1 MNTGHRPGQGLWLD
15 SGLLRVFAADSDIFT
30 MYFPSEH
37 DFGQLAQQ
45 GNLIPVYRE
54 ILADM
59 ETPVSAFRKIDD
71 GQTAFLL
78 ESIEGGEKWARYSFL
93 GSGPARVFRC
103 RDRYFE
109 VLYDGILEHSGEVA
123 DPILKLRQLMAAYQ
137 PVEVPGLPRFFG
149 GAVGYLGYDMVRFI
163 EDLPDSNPRDI
174 GGWDACFMVTER
186 LLIFDNMRQKIKLVC
201 NVHMQADEPPASA
214 YQRAQ
219 AQIETMLER
228 LRQPLALPCAEAN
241 PNEAL
246 ELQPNFSRPA
256 FKAAV
261 EHCKEYIRAG
271 DIFQV
276 VLSQRF
282 SADLNSDPFDIYR
295 ALRTINPS
303 PYMFFLRFW
312 QTQVVG
318 ASPEV
323 LVRKEGDRVDV
334 RPIAGTLP
342 RGKTSEEDLALEQ
355 QLLADPK
362 ERAEHIML
370 VDLGRNDVGRVAVG
384 GTVEVSELM
393 LIERYSHVMHI
404 VSNVRGRLRP
414 DLDCYDVFRA
424 AFPAG
429 TLSGSPKIRAMEIID
444 ELEPVRREVYGG
456 AVGYFS
462 FNGNMDL
469 AIAIRTLQIEKNRI
483 YLQAGA
489 GIVAD
494 SEPEMEYQETLN
506 KARGVKRAIEMANR
520 GLC

>member
-1 MNTGHRPGQGLWLD
+1 
-15 SGLLRVFAADSDIFT
+15 
-30 MYFPSEH
+30 MYSPSPE
-37 DFGQLAQQ
+37 DFCRLAKT
-45 GNLIPVYRE
+45 GNLIPVWRE

-93 GSGPARVFRC
+93 GSGPARLFRS
-103 RDRYFE
+103 RDDYYE
-109 VLYDGILEHSGEVA
+109 VVSGGRIEESGRCS
-123 DPILKLRQLMAAYQ
+123 DPLDRLRELMAVYQ
-137 PVEVPGLPRFFG
+137 PVEVAGLPRFFG
-149 GAVGYLGYDMVRFI
+149 GAVGFLGYDMVRFV
-163 EDLPDSNPRDI
+163 EDLPDSNPRQID
-174 GGWDACFMVTER
+174 GWDACFMFTER
-186 LLIFDNMRQKIKLVC
+186 LLIFDNRQQKIKVVC
-201 NVHMQADEPPASA
+201 NVHLQPGDDPLAA
-214 YQRAQ
+214 YRQ
-219 AQIETMLER
+219 AQGQIEQMIGQ
-228 LRQPLALPCAEAN
+228 LRQPLQAHKEPAGGDGKQKLTAN
-241 PNEAL
+241 FAK
-246 ELQPNFSRPA
+246 QD

-261 EHCKEYIRAG
+261 ERCKEYIRAG

-276 VLSQRF
+276 VISQRF
-282 SADLNSDPFDIYR
+282 TCPLMVDPFDIYR

-303 PYMFFLRFW
+303 PYMYFLRFGESL
-312 QTQVVG
+312 VVG

-323 LVRKEGDRVDV
+323 LVRKEGDQVDV

-342 RGKTSEEDLALEQ
+342 RGATAEEDLALEK

-384 GTVEVSELM
+384 GSVEVSELM
-393 LIERYSHVMHI
+393 VVERYSHVMHI
-404 VSNVRGRLRP
+404 VSNVRGKLRP
-414 DLDCYDVFRA
+414 GLDSFDVFRA

-444 ELEPVRREVYGG
+444 ELEPSRREVYGG

-462 FNGNMDL
+462 FSGNMDL
-469 AIAIRTLQIEKNRI
+469 AIAIRTLQIEKGQV

-494 SEPEMEYQETLN
+494 SDPEMEYQETLN

-520 GLC
+520 GLI